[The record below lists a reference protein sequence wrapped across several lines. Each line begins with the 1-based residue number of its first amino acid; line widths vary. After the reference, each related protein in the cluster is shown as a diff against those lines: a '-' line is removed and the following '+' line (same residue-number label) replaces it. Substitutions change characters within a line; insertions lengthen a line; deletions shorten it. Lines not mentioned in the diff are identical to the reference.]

1 MKPIVYFFGLISGN
15 FVSFPNDHTADIFKT
30 AFKKV
35 KNESQIIL
43 HRKDNLLYY
52 CYLRRIDNKSFFG
65 ISLCLDC
72 IYTDLNRLFGAFDN
86 IFADAVEKGD
96 LLMMDERG
104 RLAWTSPDFSS
115 NAVAINEYSKNLI
128 DKITISKKSTIELP
142 PVDFSISINDCI
154 ELSLENGKVEILD
167 ATKRYCNV
175 YIAKTNSEIERVT
188 SFNNLLHFKDGII
201 EKIGNDLKAE
211 QKRCSELKSANL
223 KLKAKQKSIVWVSIF
238 GIISAIMF
246 VILYFK
252 VINPSEVTH
261 YETGEFIYYGPL
273 KNKKPNG
280 IGVAVYPVGD
290 KDGRKYY
297 IGNFTEG
304 ERQDTAAILFYQDG
318 DYFYGAMEGD
328 NWKEGLFYRRSDGTY
343 FQGTFENNQPY
354 DGEWYDHVRKHS
366 SVKGEVIY

>member
-1 MKPIVYFFGLISGN
+1 MKPIVYFFGLISGT
-15 FVSFPNDHTADIFKT
+15 FVSFPHDHTAVIFKT
-30 AFKKV
+30 AIKKV
-35 KNESQIIL
+35 KNVSQIIL

-52 CYLRRIDNKSFFG
+52 CYLRRVDEKSIFG

-72 IYTDLNRLFGAFDN
+72 IYTDLNHIFELFDN
-86 IFADAVEKGD
+86 IFADAIEKGD
-96 LLMMDERG
+96 LLMIDGRG
-104 RLAWTSPDFSS
+104 RISWTTLNLSS
-115 NAVAINEYSKNLI
+115 NTVAINEYSRNLI
-128 DKITISKKSTIELP
+128 EQIRFSKKDTTELP
-142 PVDFSISINDCI
+142 PVDFSVSINDCI
-154 ELSLENGKVEILD
+154 ELSLENDKNTISD
-167 ATKRYCNV
+167 ATKRYCNI

-188 SFNNLLHFKDGII
+188 SFNNLLLFKDGII
-201 EKIGNDLKAE
+201 ERIGNDLKEE

-238 GIISAIMF
+238 GLISAIMF

-280 IGVAVYPVGD
+280 VGVAVYPVDD

-318 DYFYGAMEGD
+318 DYFYGTMEGD

-343 FQGTFENNQPY
+343 FQGTFEDNMPY
-354 DGEWYDHVRKHS
+354 DGEWYDHIRKHS
-366 SVKGEVIY
+366 SVRGEAIY